1 MSCFGCVLLCHNNS
15 DGVDWVNER
24 RVASRAPEGHN
35 RRVIFGLFDSPWHLL
50 GLAGW
55 CFLMGWGFRIGL
67 LRMALSLGA
76 IGVLIVLAWLF
87 KDAKSPALVYGPL
100 AFVGVICVISVGI
113 FGRGLEQRLG
123 YGSTAVRV
131 NHAGGLLLGLII
143 GAAVWL
149 FAL

>member
-1 MSCFGCVLLCHNNS
+1 M
-15 DGVDWVNER
+15 
-24 RVASRAPEGHN
+24 
-35 RRVIFGLFDSPWHLL
+35 IFGLFDSPWHLL

-76 IGVLIVLAWLF
+76 IGALVGLAWLF

-131 NHAGGLLLGLII
+131 NHAGGLLLGLVI

>member
-1 MSCFGCVLLCHNNS
+1 MKAHNL
-15 DGVDWVNER
+15 
-24 RVASRAPEGHN
+24 
-35 RRVIFGLFDSPWHLL
+35 RVIFGLFDSPWHLL

-67 LRMALSLGA
+67 LRMALSLAALGLLV
-76 IGVLIVLAWLF
+76 GLAWLF
-87 KDAKSPALVYGPL
+87 KDAPARRKDLASL

-131 NHAGGLLLGLII
+131 NHAGGLLLGLLI
-143 GAAVWL
+143 GGAVWL

>member
-1 MSCFGCVLLCHNNS
+1 M
-15 DGVDWVNER
+15 
-24 RVASRAPEGHN
+24 VASPVVKAHN
-35 RRVIFGLFDSPWHLL
+35 RQVIFGLFDSPWHLL

-76 IGVLIVLAWLF
+76 LGLLIGLAWLF
-87 KDAKSPALVYGPL
+87 KDAETPALVYGPL

-131 NHAGGLLLGLII
+131 NHAGGLLLGLLI

-149 FAL
+149 FVL

>member
-1 MSCFGCVLLCHNNS
+1 MCHKNPGGTLARS
-15 DGVDWVNER
+15 TPAS
-24 RVASRAPEGHN
+24 VASPAVKAHN

-67 LRMALSLGA
+67 LRMALSLAALGL
-76 IGVLIVLAWLF
+76 LIALAWLF
-87 KDAKSPALVYGPL
+87 KDAESPALVYGPL

-123 YGSTAVRV
+123 YGSTAVRL
-131 NHAGGLLLGLII
+131 NHAGGLLLGLLI

-149 FAL
+149 FVL

>member
-1 MSCFGCVLLCHNNS
+1 M
-15 DGVDWVNER
+15 GVILPQEPANRGGGEAR
-24 RVASRAPEGHN
+24 YQVASPVLKAHN

-76 IGVLIVLAWLF
+76 LGLLTGLAWLF
-87 KDAKSPALVYGPL
+87 KDARTPALVYGPL

-131 NHAGGLLLGLII
+131 NHAGGLLLGLLI
-143 GAAVWL
+143 GGVVWL
-149 FAL
+149 FVL